1 MSFFGNLMNNYM
13 YGKAGQKDYTVSDMP
28 ANRFELFGAVLKVR
42 WGSMVGLNLLYMVFW
57 IPAIVWSF
65 IGLLPLFSVEDAFQV
80 NTPQSYLTMYL
91 LGLIPCIL
99 ITGPFHAGVT
109 YVLRNWA
116 RDEHSFVW
124 SDFWEAVRN
133 NWKQALVVSLISG
146 LFPFLTYIGV
156 MFYGQMMNQ
165 SVIWVVPLGLLLM
178 IAFVWNLSEMV
189 IYMMMVTYELN
200 IGNLIRNSILITL
213 GSLPKALGIRLATLV
228 VPALVLALAFIA
240 PSIQMQAL
248 MVCALLYVVFI
259 PVLNNL
265 LKTSYANAVCEQ
277 HLNAR
282 IDGAQTNIGLRP
294 ENWDDTQYL
303 PEDDEE

>member
-248 MVCALLYVVFI
+248 MVCALLYV
-259 PVLNNL
+259 
-265 LKTSYANAVCEQ
+265 
-277 HLNAR
+277 
-282 IDGAQTNIGLRP
+282 
-294 ENWDDTQYL
+294 
-303 PEDDEE
+303 